1 MIQRTKASPPAR
13 KAQPA
18 TPILQGVILPSRNRP
33 RGAASGRRQSGAA
46 FTAIGFALFALLP
59 SPALAVD
66 MPPSGSPFYM
76 QTSGPTA
83 GIGIGDYYTSST
95 GANGYHYYTITVP
108 CTWPSGTPV
117 MIDIFSP
124 ELHGGPGTLDEIRD
138 GAGAN
143 STLIAN
149 AGNTIFDLY
158 PPGTAIGGSPPN
170 NTPAGAGGRTTT
182 VTYAPTNAAEAWVRF
197 YTIPAPMCGQPYV
210 LRVETPGG
218 VSLSTNDDNGWR
230 LRVSADDDANP
241 ATTPP
246 VGLDTGI
253 LVGQQYGTFQQ
264 NSGAVAC
271 LSFYEYETPGSIT
284 MHNFDMDGNTSVTYV
299 PPDGSASTAGTL
311 SNNGLWNNSAST
323 TRVGDTLTVTT
334 ATQGWW
340 RTDVCLTDTNQFIW
354 EGATARPQYTSLPL
368 DLTLAKTD
376 GVTTAQPGGYLVYT
390 ITASNPS
397 LTAGSNVVIKDTIPT
412 NTTYDS
418 CSVNSPFT
426 GTCSFASGVITYT
439 ITGSVAA
446 AVSGTVTASVLVD
459 DPAAGATVTNNA
471 TLDYTDSNGLI
482 YPREFASDVDQL
494 PSLKMVKTSV
504 NPDDTGD
511 GPQNNDV
518 ITYTLTI
525 SNPSATTQTS
535 VVVNDPLPAGTTYVA
550 NSTLATGF
558 SQTKTFADAFNTN
571 NVYTGSTGT
580 DAWAGPWLEV
590 NEADGAGA
598 GSERVTNN
606 ALRVGDGDVA
616 AGEGV
621 TRQANL
627 AISGGTSCAATLAF
641 DFRQIGLDA
650 NETVAVAISGNG
662 GTSFT
667 TLETFTNASPA
678 VFTARSYNVT
688 VQIAAN
694 TVVRFFSNGNLDAGE
709 YLEIDNVA
717 LTNTCRVSK
726 DNVAGGAN
734 PDLLSGVPATL
745 VQAGDGLSIAPG
757 ASITVI
763 FQVTVTAAGPI
774 VNTATATSA
783 QDPDPALGYVR
794 DVALTRASIAGL
806 RVGGGVIEFATSGQR
821 GTAGFNLYSANSPQR
836 RAPKVRINGE
846 FIKSPRPESMTPI
859 LYRLEADTAAPY
871 LWIEEV
877 ELGDDAGRMMG
888 PFASDDEALRRRFE
902 RIEAHMSGQPSDER
916 RGSRSLRPPH
926 QARGHVAKAPRRGP
940 ARAAAAG
947 VKVEIAQPG
956 IIQLSWND
964 LVAEG
969 MPQRFTRDPARLQ
982 LTTRGDRV
990 PFTTSAT
997 GLTFTA
1003 RDLATDY
1010 TGDNVYVVTWAG
1022 APIMVAPLTQSEPPA
1037 PAGYQ
1042 RVQKNWIYY
1051 QAAPRGTDPWLWDV
1065 LASGDTWPASYDPT
1079 QGDFDL
1085 PGYAPA
1091 GGSIPVRIAL
1101 LGRTLGRHHV
1111 EASINGFF
1119 VGSLD
1124 FSGVNV
1130 ASLEGSIAASS
1141 LLPSG
1146 NRLTLTYTSPDGPD
1160 AYVYLNYLD
1169 LGLVLPAAPG
1179 VIDRIAA
1186 FDGGLP
1192 RVSRADY
1199 LIVTHADFQAQADR
1213 IAALKNA
1220 AGRSAVVVDV
1230 ERAYDRFT
1238 AGIPD
1243 ASAVKALIAEAR
1255 RASTVLLIGDDT
1267 IDPADNYS
1275 LGARVYV
1282 PSALGFDPFTG
1293 RVVSENL
1300 YADRDDDGAPDLAIG
1315 RLSVSTAAEADAMV
1329 QKIENADNLLRA
1341 NLGRHLIAVDNQG
1354 VNDMPFRSEGRRIES
1369 MLDGSVAFADISLGA
1384 SAAREALLEG
1394 LNAGALTTTYVGH
1407 GAPDHWADEGIFG
1420 SDDAPALAHTNQGTL
1435 LLTWACISS
1444 DYRYFYGPAVSEA
1457 MVLTPMGGAVASF
1470 GPTGLSLPTLQREL
1484 YLRLYPKLLSGMTL
1498 GEAVRE
1504 TKTEML
1510 TTHPG
1515 EREFLHGWVLLGDPD
1530 VRLPR

>member
-1 MIQRTKASPPAR
+1 MKPLFGAR
-13 KAQPA
+13 PLA
-18 TPILQGVILPSRNRP
+18 LPDSRLLIAACAVLALAA
-33 RGAASGRRQSGAA
+33 GAAAYDV
-46 FTAIGFALFALLP
+46 P
-59 SPALAVD
+59 LA
-66 MPPSGSPFYM
+66 GSPYYL

-83 GIGIGDYYTSST
+83 GIGIGDWYTDT
-95 GANGYHYYTITVP
+95 AGGGGAGDHYYGIVIP
-108 CTWPSGTPV
+108 CTWPAATPIQ
-117 MIDIFSP
+117 IDIFSP
-124 ELHGGPGTLDEIRD
+124 ELHTAGSAIDELRGAATLNTQFEIYAAGTVV
-138 GAGAN
+138 APYA
-143 STLIAN
+143 
-149 AGNTIFDLY
+149 
-158 PPGTAIGGSPPN
+158 
-170 NTPAGAGGRTTT
+170 TPAPGAAGSLLQT
-182 VTYAPTNAAEAWVRF
+182 TYAPVATADNYVRF
-197 YTIPAPMCGQPYV
+197 YTIAAPVACGTYI
-210 LRVETPGG
+210 LRTETQGD
-218 VSLSTNDDNGWR
+218 DDNGWR
-230 LRVSADDDANP
+230 LRVGSDNDGNPNNAPPAANDA
-241 ATTPP
+241 
-246 VGLDTGI
+246 GI
-253 LVGQQYGTFQQ
+253 AVTQIYGTFQH
-264 NSGAVAC
+264 SGPNPSC
-271 LSFYEYETPGSIT
+271 ISLYEYIAAPGT
-284 MHNFDMDGNTSVTYV
+284 TTFHNFDLDGGATVTYY
-299 PPDGSASTAGTL
+299 PPNGAPVTGSV
-311 SNNGLWNNSAST
+311 SNNGVWNNSGT
-323 TRVGDTLTVTT
+323 TARVGDVVPVAADQVGFWRIETC
-334 ATQGWW
+334 ATPN
-340 RTDVCLTDTNQFIW
+340 NQFIQ
-354 EGATARPQYTSLPL
+354 EGSTPLGAYFSLPL
-368 DLTLAKTD
+368 GSTLTKTD
-376 GVTTAQPGGYLVYT
+376 GVTTAQFGGYLQYT
-390 ITASNPS
+390 VTFTNNSIPTGAV
-397 LTAGSNVVIKDTIPT
+397 AANVVIRDTIPT
-412 NTTYDS
+412 NTTFDS
-418 CSVNSPFT
+418 ASVVAPFT
-426 GTCSFASGVITYT
+426 GACSFASGVVTCNVT
-439 ITGSVAA
+439 ENVAA
-446 AVSGTVTASVLVD
+446 GASGSVLVSVLVNN
-459 DPAAGATVTNNA
+459 PAAGATVVNNA
-471 TLDYTDSNGLI
+471 TLDYTDILGAR
-482 YPREFASDVDQL
+482 YPQERASDTDQL
-494 PSLKMVKTSV
+494 PALKLVKTSV

-511 GPQNNDV
+511 GPQAGDV
-518 ITYTLTI
+518 ITYTLTL
-525 SNPSATTQTS
+525 SNPSAVTQTS

-558 SQTKTFADAFNTN
+558 SQSKTFADAFNTN

-627 AISGGTSCAATLAF
+627 AISGGASCAATLAF

-688 VQIAAN
+688 AQIAAN

-717 LTNTCRVSK
+717 LTNTCQVSK

-734 PDLLSGVPATL
+734 PDLLSGIPATL

-757 ASITVI
+757 ASITVT
-763 FQVTVTAAGPI
+763 FQVTVAAAGPI

-783 QDPDPALGYVR
+783 QDPDPALGSVR

-836 RAPKVRINGE
+836 RAPRARINGE

-859 LYRLEADTAAPY
+859 LYRVDADTAAPY

-888 PFASDDEALRRRFE
+888 PFATDDEALRRGFE
-902 RIEAHMSGQPSDER
+902 RIEARMSGQPSDER

-926 QARGHVAKAPRRGP
+926 QARVRVAKSLRRGP
-940 ARAAAAG
+940 ARAAATG
-947 VKVEIAQPG
+947 VKIEIAQPG
-956 IIQLSWND
+956 IIQLSWDD

-1010 TGDNVYVVTWAG
+1010 TGDNVYVVTWAR
-1022 APIMVAPLTQSEPPA
+1022 APVMAAPLTQSEPPV

-1051 QAAPRGTDPWLWDV
+1051 QAAPRGADPWLWDV

-1091 GGSIPVRIAL
+1091 AGSIPVRIAL
-1101 LGRTLGRHHV
+1101 LGRTPGRHHV
-1111 EASINGFF
+1111 EASINGSF

-1124 FSGVNV
+1124 FSGVNI
-1130 ASLEGSIAASS
+1130 ASLDGSIAASS

-1146 NRLTLTYTSPDGPD
+1146 NHLTLTYSSPDGPD

-1192 RVSRADY
+1192 RLSRADY

-1213 IAALKNA
+1213 IAALKNT
-1220 AGRSAVVVDV
+1220 AGHSAVVVDV

-1255 RASTVLLIGDDT
+1255 RASSVLLIGDDT
-1267 IDPADNYS
+1267 IDPADNYG

-1315 RLSVSTAAEADAMV
+1315 RLSVSTAAEANAMV
-1329 QKIENADNLLRA
+1329 QKIENADNLLRP
-1341 NLGRHLIAVDNQG
+1341 NLGRHLVAVDNQG
-1354 VNDMPFRSEGRRIES
+1354 VNDMPFRSEGRRIET
-1369 MLDGSVAFADISLGA
+1369 MLDGSVAFADVSLGA
-1384 SAAREALLEG
+1384 SAARETLLEG

-1420 SDDAPALAHTNQGTL
+1420 SDDAPAFAYTNQGTL

-1510 TTHPG
+1510 ATHPG